1 MTSSF
6 QSRIYLLYK
15 LLIAFPVDNNFTCD
29 WLTTISCVDAHTK
42 SSHKRHLIRWYIAQP
57 LLPVRIL
64 AMKRY
69 LNRNGKDFV
78 SKSYESQNFSSLLK
92 WYPESTSSPL
102 IKSLQPTLKA
112 LLLDSK
118 IEIATSTKIVEWLL
132 ILDCFSCC
140 IIHCW
145 FTTTLFTG
153 AGYFVSKAKSEFS

>member
-1 MTSSF
+1 MSCRQDF
-6 QSRIYLLYK
+6 YLWLVDYYLLRWCSHQEFSRGA
-15 LLIAFPVDNNFTCD
+15 LI
-29 WLTTISCVDAHTK
+29 
-42 SSHKRHLIRWYIAQP
+42 IRWYIAQP

-64 AMKRY
+64 AMKCY

-78 SKSYESQNFSSLLK
+78 SKSYESQDFSSLLK

-112 LLLDSK
+112 LLLDRK
-118 IEIATSTKIVEWLL
+118 IEKATSTKIVERLL

-145 FTTTLFTG
+145 FTTTLFTS
-153 AGYFVSKAKSEFS
+153 AGYFVSKLKSEFSTAKARATQHSLYL